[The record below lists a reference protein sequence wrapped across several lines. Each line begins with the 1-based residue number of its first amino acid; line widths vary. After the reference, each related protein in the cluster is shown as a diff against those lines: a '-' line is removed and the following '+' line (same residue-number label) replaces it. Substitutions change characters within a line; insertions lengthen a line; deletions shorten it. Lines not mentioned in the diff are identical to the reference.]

1 MPRPRKVVSEEIV
14 CPIVV
19 EETPSVLEVVEE
31 IAEEVVESSE
41 VTQVEEPV
49 TVKSEP
55 VEVMGY
61 KVFEKGELILPVED
75 GSDELNYFLDR
86 NKFQINSWIEELKKP
101 IDDEKLLFKINY
113 PQVLQPYN
121 SIAHYQAQNG
131 FAPIPPQI
139 TNMLDYHKIKL
150 NLASD
155 EEVAVAVMGDLDYS
169 FVPVKIIK

>member
-1 MPRPRKVVSEEIV
+1 MPRPRKVVSEEII
-14 CPIVV
+14 CPVVV

-31 IAEEVVESSE
+31 VAED
-41 VTQVEEPV
+41 QIEEPV
-49 TVKSEP
+49 TVKADP
-55 VEVMGY
+55 IEVMGY

-75 GSDELNYFLDR
+75 GSKELSYFLDR
-86 NKFQINSWIEELKKP
+86 NKFQLNSWIEELKKP
-101 IDDEKLLFKINY
+101 IEDEKLLFKINY
-113 PQVLQPYN
+113 PHVLQPYN
-121 SIAHYQAQNG
+121 SITHYQAQNG
-131 FAPIPPQI
+131 FAPTPPQI